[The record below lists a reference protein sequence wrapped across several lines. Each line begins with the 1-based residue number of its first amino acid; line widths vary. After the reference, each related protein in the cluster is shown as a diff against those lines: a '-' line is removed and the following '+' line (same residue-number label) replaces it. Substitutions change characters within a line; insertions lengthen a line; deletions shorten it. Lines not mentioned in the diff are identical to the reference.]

1 MFICNLKLNKK
12 KISKFILILAC
23 IICFI
28 ILAIAISGFIEKIRS
43 TTPPTTVSDTIPS
56 PGVANLTEENYTNIL
71 KEVHENLK
79 TYLGQKISFTGYVYR
94 VADLKENQFILARD
108 MIINSKNQTVVVGFL
123 CQLDNAKNFK
133 DGSWINITGTIEK
146 GYYYGDI
153 PYINISNIEEVS
165 KPQQEFVLPPD
176 DSYIPTAV
184 IY

>member
-1 MFICNLKLNKK
+1 MIICNFKLNKK
-12 KISKFILILAC
+12 IISKIILIITCL
-23 IICFI
+23 ICFI
-28 ILAIAISGFIEKIRS
+28 LLAIAISQFITRVKNNNEVTI
-43 TTPPTTVSDTIPS
+43 VSDTIPS
-56 PGVANLTEENYTNIL
+56 PEIANLTEANYTNIL
-71 KEVHENLK
+71 KEVHENLE

-123 CQLDNAKNFK
+123 CQVNNAQNFK
-133 DGSWINITGTIEK
+133 DNSWVKITGTIEK

-165 KPQQEFVLPPD
+165 KPEQEFVSPPD

>member
-1 MFICNLKLNKK
+1 MFICNFKLNKK
-12 KISKFILILAC
+12 FVSKLILIIAC

-28 ILAIAISGFIEKIRS
+28 LLAIAISEFVSKIKNNQEV
-43 TTPPTTVSDTIPS
+43 TTVSDIIPS
-56 PGVANLTEENYTNIL
+56 PEIANLTEENYTNIL
-71 KEVHENLK
+71 KEVHENLE

-94 VADLKENQFILARD
+94 VADLKENQFILARE

-123 CQLDNAKNFK
+123 CQSDNAQDFKNDTWVK
-133 DGSWINITGTIEK
+133 ITGTIEK

-165 KPQQEFVLPPD
+165 KPEQEFVSPPD